1 MQSARMPGALKG
13 EAMLIEIVQHEANKV
28 VKEATMEQALEY
40 ARQFPVN
47 LLDAEGNRTPLKVDD
62 ELALPADQATDAPAE
77 ESPEAVA
84 EAPAEEA
91 APADAPTEG

>member
-1 MQSARMPGALKG
+1 
-13 EAMLIEIVQHEANKV
+13 MLIEIVQHEANKV

-47 LLDAEGNRTPLKVDD
+47 LLDTEGNRTPLVVGD
-62 ELALPADQATDAPAE
+62 EVTLPVGEVTETEAAEAPAE
-77 ESPEAVA
+77 APTEVPLEEVPAEAVA
-84 EAPAEEA
+84 EVPAEEA